1 MSLTI
6 RQYRSTDQEAV
17 VKLHVDGLSQFQ
29 ASIGNPMLD
38 QDIHHIEAAY
48 MYNDGEFLVG
58 VLDSRVVGMGGYRR
72 HDNET
77 AEIKRVRIDLAYQ
90 RRGIGQ
96 TILTTLEDS
105 ARAKGFKKL
114 ILDTTSKQLPAQNMF
129 LRNGY
134 RETIRK
140 RFQDMEIIFYMK
152 EMVLKQ
158 EADGEPL

>member
-6 RQYRSTDQEAV
+6 RQYRPADQEAV

-38 QDIHHIEAAY
+38 RDIHHIEAAY
-48 MYNDGEFLVG
+48 LHNDGEFLVG

-72 HDNET
+72 HDHET

-96 TILTTLEDS
+96 TILTALEDS
-105 ARAKGFKKL
+105 ARARGYKNV

-134 RETIRK
+134 HETNRK
-140 RFQDMEIIFYMK
+140 PFQDMELIFYK
-152 EMVLKQ
+152 KDIV
-158 EADGEPL
+158 